1 MKDVDKKNIIFL
13 SDENTPYVKEFT
25 LLSDEEI
32 ADLVERRLFSNNYF
46 NYTIYSIH
54 KSKGIITL
62 IRDACGHKMETTL
75 SKIEDGLIPEKCT
88 VCRQAEKDKLL
99 AFKDEIQNELKAR
112 GLVVVLFETEEN
124 TDSLYIECTKCGAKY
139 YLNDNFNLDDKAW
152 EMYCKNWD
160 CMMEVLTLE
169 HHWFAEG
176 LKSNN
181 IVIKENK
188 YDASNFNFVQNYEDW
203 FSSLDGTFDDNG
215 SYEFKCNKCNAVN
228 ILQIGNWECEACVY
242 ASNENYNVEMWDGIS
257 GQVSVSCNK
266 CGSKY
271 TISNDEAFFEIFD
284 CFECFKQ
291 SLEKE
296 NICPIC
302 DTKYKSFPFYCKT
315 CGFKTRELKHKQIRS
330 QQQYTSWLKN
340 TVNPCTRI
348 WSEVNPKYVKA
359 LNDLGNSLENE
370 TKLLRE
376 NRELN
381 EKLSQCYT
389 EITEYCKKITALNDE
404 IKYKNAKISE
414 MKAKTAVLSMLNQSH
429 TSVAK
434 PNFRNLINKFSIV
447 LNDDIT
453 IACLKKEM
461 PEGIK
466 ANSVLVYGYY
476 DGMAGMSFMV
486 LGLTYY
492 DDGDYTLVWTPK
504 EIGMTVRGECYE
516 KAEIVPVDNKTLFK
530 CFENMISLRDSS
542 SFWQENEIGKT
553 RKFEMLDDFRH
564 FAFPDDILVTFI
576 DHDIQK
582 IEKIWARLKKYVGRD
597 KGNDVFIATLLNEPF
612 DKRFGIHSGEDI
624 FAVVRQDDNGAY
636 VLFGL
641 KMGL

>member
-1 MKDVDKKNIIFL
+1 MKNIDLRNIKFF
-13 SDENTPYVKEFT
+13 SDEYTPYSKEFT
-25 LLSDEEI
+25 LFSDEEI
-32 ADLVERRLFSNNYF
+32 ADLVERRLFSNNYL

-54 KSKGIITL
+54 KSKGVITL
-62 IRDACGHKMETTL
+62 IRDACGHKLETTL
-75 SKIEDGLIPEKCT
+75 AKIEDGLIPEKCT
-88 VCRQAEKDKLL
+88 ECRQAEKDKLL
-99 AFKDEIQNELKAR
+99 AFKDEIQDELSAR

-139 YLNDNFNLDDKAW
+139 YLNDDFNLDDETW

-160 CMMEVLTLE
+160 CMMDALALE
-169 HHWFAEG
+169 NHWLANDI
-176 LKSNN
+176 KSGK
-181 IVIKENK
+181 IVIKENGYK
-188 YDASNFNFVQNYEDW
+188 SDYSSFVKDYDDW
-203 FSSLDGTFDDNG
+203 VCDLKEFDG
-215 SYEFKCNKCNAVN
+215 SYEFRCDKCNAINV
-228 ILQIGNWECEACVY
+228 LPFGEWECKACVY
-242 ASNENYNVEMWDGIS
+242 AEEDNFTIKKWDELSDEITIR
-257 GQVSVSCNK
+257 CEK
-266 CGSKY
+266 CGKQYCISCDDAHEEVFHCFNCYKRDSVQKY
-271 TISNDEAFFEIFD
+271 
-284 CFECFKQ
+284 
-291 SLEKE
+291 
-296 NICPIC
+296 ICPVC
-302 DTKYKSFPFYCKT
+302 DAEYDESPYFCRTCNFPMHEIHNDTIKT
-315 CGFKTRELKHKQIRS
+315 QA
-330 QQQYTSWLKN
+330 QYTAWIKN
-340 TVNPCTRI
+340 TVNPCISI
-348 WSEVNPKYVKA
+348 WWEINPKYVKA
-359 LNDLGNSLENE
+359 LNDLSESLKNE
-370 TKLLRE
+370 RI
-376 NRELN
+376 LN

-389 EITEYCKKITALNDE
+389 EITAYCKKITALNDE

-414 MKAKTAVLSMLNQSH
+414 MKAKTAVLSMFNQSQ
-429 TSVAK
+429 TAVAK
-434 PNFRNLINKFSIV
+434 PNFRNLINKFAIV

-453 IACLKKEM
+453 IECLKKEM
-461 PEGIK
+461 PEEIK

-492 DDGDYTLVWTPK
+492 DDGDYTLVWTTK

-516 KAEIVPVDNKTLFK
+516 KAEIVPVENKTLFK

-542 SFWQENEIGKT
+542 AFWQENEIGKT

-576 DHDIQK
+576 NHDIQK

-624 FAVVRQDDNGAY
+624 FAVVRQDDDGSY

>member
-13 SDENTPYVKEFT
+13 SDENTPYAKEFT

-54 KSKGIITL
+54 KSKGTITL
-62 IRDACGHKMETTL
+62 IRDACGHRFETTL
-75 SKIEDGLIPEKCT
+75 SKIEDGLIPEKCIE
-88 VCRQAEKDKLL
+88 CRQAEKDKLL
-99 AFKDEIQNELKAR
+99 AFKDEIQDELSAR

-139 YLNDNFNLDDKAW
+139 YLNDDFNLDDEAW
-152 EMYCKNWD
+152 DMYCKTWECLVDALLADDYWIENNV
-160 CMMEVLTLE
+160 EFIKFNINKNAYNSAPHAFVE
-169 HHWFAEG
+169 NAAECF
-176 LKSNN
+176 
-181 IVIKENK
+181 
-188 YDASNFNFVQNYEDW
+188 YD
-203 FSSLDGTFDDNG
+203 LDESCGQ
-215 SYEFKCNKCNAVN
+215 YEFHCKKCNTVN
-228 ILQIGNWECEACVY
+228 VFPFGKWECGACAY
-242 ASNENYNVEMWDGIS
+242 ADEDNFTIEKWDELSDEITIR
-257 GQVSVSCNK
+257 CEK
-266 CGSKY
+266 CGNQYCISCDDANEEVFHCFNCYKRDSAKKY
-271 TISNDEAFFEIFD
+271 
-284 CFECFKQ
+284 
-291 SLEKE
+291 
-296 NICPIC
+296 ICPVC
-302 DTKYKSFPFYCKT
+302 DAEYDESPYFCRTCNFPMHEIYNDT
-315 CGFKTRELKHKQIRS
+315 ITTQA
-330 QQQYTSWLKN
+330 QYTAWIKN
-340 TVNPCTRI
+340 TVNPCISI
-348 WSEVNPKYVKA
+348 WWEINPKYVKA
-359 LNDLGNSLENE
+359 LNDLSESLKNE
-370 TKLLRE
+370 RI
-376 NRELN
+376 LN

-414 MKAKTAVLSMLNQSH
+414 MKAKTAVLSMLNQSQ
-429 TSVAK
+429 TAVAK
-434 PNFRNLINKFSIV
+434 PNFRNLINKFAIV

-453 IACLKKEM
+453 IECLKKEM

-516 KAEIVPVDNKTLFK
+516 KAEIIPVDNKTLFK

-553 RKFEMLDDFRH
+553 RKFEVLDDFRH

-576 DHDIQK
+576 NHDIQK

-612 DKRFGIHSGEDI
+612 DKRFVIHSGEDI
-624 FAVVRQDDNGAY
+624 FAVVRQDDDGAY

>member
-46 NYTIYSIH
+46 NYAIDSIH
-54 KSKGIITL
+54 KSKGIIAL
-62 IRDACGHKMETTL
+62 IRDACGHKLETTL

-88 VCRQAEKDKLL
+88 ECRQAEKDKLI
-99 AFKDEIQNELKAR
+99 AFKDEIQDELKAR

-139 YLNDNFNLDDKAW
+139 YLNDDFNLDDEAW

-160 CMMEVLTLE
+160 CMMDALTLE
-169 HHWFAEG
+169 NHWLANDI
-176 LKSNN
+176 KSGK
-181 IVIKENK
+181 IVIKENGYNADYSPFVK
-188 YDASNFNFVQNYEDW
+188 DYDDW
-203 FSSLDGTFDDNG
+203 VCDLDEFEG
-215 SYEFKCNKCNAVN
+215 SYEFKCEKCGVVN
-228 ILQIGNWECEACVY
+228 VLPFGKWECCTCDLELYDICTI
-242 ASNENYNVEMWDGIS
+242 EKWDEIND
-257 GQVSVSCNK
+257 QVTLTCKK

-271 TISNDEAFFEIFD
+271 SISSEDAKDELFE
-284 CFECFKQ
+284 CFECYKKQ
-291 SLEKE
+291 FDEE
-296 NICPIC
+296 YICPVC
-302 DTKYKSFPFYCKT
+302 CEKYPKIPNYYDSCEL
-315 CGFKTRELKHKQIRS
+315 CGFDINRNIKS
-330 QQQYTSWLKN
+330 QTQYTSWLRT
-340 TVNPCTRI
+340 TVQPCVRVWNEI
-348 WSEVNPKYVKA
+348 DPKYRKA
-359 LNDLGNSLENE
+359 LNDLTASLENE
-370 TKLLRE
+370 TKLLTE
-376 NRELN
+376 KAELFSQ
-381 EKLSQCYT
+381 LSQCHKAINRLT
-389 EITEYCKKITALNDE
+389 QRISELDSEMKFKD
-404 IKYKNAKISE
+404 AKISE
-414 MKAKTAVLSMLNQSH
+414 MRAKTAVLSMLNQSQ

-434 PNFRNLINKFSIV
+434 PNFRNLINKFAIV
-447 LNDDIT
+447 MNDDIT
-453 IACLKKEM
+453 MECFKKEM
-461 PEGIK
+461 PEEIK

-504 EIGMTVRGECYE
+504 EMGMTIRGECYE

-576 DHDIQK
+576 NHDIQK

-597 KGNDVFIATLLNEPF
+597 KGNDVFVATLLDNPF
-612 DKRFGIHSGEDI
+612 DERFGIHSGEDI